1 MISLY
6 TQYSDYMLD
15 GRSLMPYDEAFYVD
29 AVHPKD
35 AGFLVYGENLAKEL
49 VAILKRE
56 EERL

>member
-1 MISLY
+1 
-6 TQYSDYMLD
+6 
-15 GRSLMPYDEAFYVD
+15 MPYDEAFYVD

-56 EERL
+56 EGRL